1 MSIYTKIAQELKIP
15 FYDENDRSEVTYD
28 MFYRNLSVL
37 KGYQRQIVRYFSI
50 IKYTTGYDPKLDL
63 GDDLDNIIKF
73 YDQSNYNLHIVA
85 KLNEN
90 EEILKDDTKII
101 QEKDENVK
109 SAIEAIANI
118 LSKTSNSLEVVKIY
132 NKRIKVSTEYKGED
146 ITFSDQSALYKKPT
160 VLPKLDQLINKV
172 NNYAQRLGGNNL
184 SFNSFK
190 DDSYDKNGNPNP
202 NSKRRQL
209 LNAINADAKQLLDA
223 IQELYSYTEST
234 KQEVGKKTW
243 TAKNYLGLIRSFVT
257 AKEFQDMNN
266 MSKSLQLL
274 YNIK

>member
-1 MSIYTKIAQELKIP
+1 MSIYTKIAQELKSP

-28 MFYRNLSVL
+28 MFSRNLNVL
-37 KGYQRQIVRYFSI
+37 KRYQTQIARYFSI
-50 IKYTTGYDPKLDL
+50 IKSRTWFDPNLDM
-63 GDDLDNIIKF
+63 GEDLDNIIKF
-73 YDQSNYNLHIVA
+73 YDQSNYNLNAVI
-85 KLNEN
+85 KLNKN
-90 EEILKDDTKII
+90 KINLEES
-101 QEKDENVK
+101 QEKDESIK
-109 SAIEAIANI
+109 SAIEAISSI
-118 LSKTSNSLEVVKIY
+118 LSKTRNSLEVVKIY
-132 NKRIKVSTEYKGED
+132 NKHIKTHTKYEGED
-146 ITFSDQSALYKKPT
+146 VTFSDQNALYKKPT
-160 VLPKLDQLINKV
+160 TSSKLDQLINKV
-172 NNYAQRLGGNNL
+172 NNYAQKLGGNNL

-190 DDSYDKNGNPNP
+190 DDSYNENGVPNP